1 MLMNTEPKLALRQ
14 NPANPNHHLW
24 NNHGTWW
31 CHLTL
36 HLPEY
41 QKQRFRLSLGTRN
54 VTEARQIRDTLLLL
68 LGMPRL
74 NHPTKTH

>member
-1 MLMNTEPKLALRQ
+1 MDTETKLAFRRT
-14 NPANPNHHLW
+14 PGNPNHHLW

-41 QKQRFRLSLGTRN
+41 RKQRFRLSLGTRDLN
-54 VTEARQIRDTLLLL
+54 EARQIRDTLLLL
-68 LGMPRL
+68 LGFSPSQTL
-74 NHPTKTH
+74 SSSI